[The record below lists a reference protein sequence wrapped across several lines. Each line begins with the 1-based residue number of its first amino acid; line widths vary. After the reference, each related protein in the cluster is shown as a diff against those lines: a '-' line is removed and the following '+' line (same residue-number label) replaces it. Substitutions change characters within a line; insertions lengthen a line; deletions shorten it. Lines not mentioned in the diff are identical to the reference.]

1 MWSRSMSEEM
11 SETACLEKLEE
22 MIPDD
27 LLNKAGEEGQYGDG
41 QIIMAAAIY
50 IQNLENQVNDQG

>member
-1 MWSRSMSEEM
+1 MSEEM